1 MNRTAIK
8 ETINKIGEAVT
19 VMGWV
24 HTRRDHGKL
33 VFIDVRDR
41 SGLLQVVF
49 IPSNK
54 EAHAIAQ
61 QLRSEFVVKITGQI
75 NARPDNMVNDKIPTG
90 TVEMLATG
98 LEIINEAKTPPF
110 AIDQDTLEINEELRL
125 KYRYLDLRSLRMANN
140 LLMRSKVNKFF
151 RDYLYNQDF
160 LEIETPILTKGTP
173 EGARE
178 FLVPSRIWP
187 GKFYVLPQSPQQFK
201 QLLMVAGAEKYFQ
214 VARCFRDEDTRGDRQ
229 AEFTQLD
236 IEMSFI
242 DQEDL
247 WPIIEAMTIELVEQ
261 FYPNK
266 KLTAKPFPRLTHA
279 ECLEK
284 YGTDKPDLRVNKEDP
299 DELAFMWLVDAPMF
313 KYSENEKKL
322 VAAHHPFTMP
332 NREDMAEFPDEPR
345 KWRSYGYDLVLNG
358 FEIAGG
364 SIRIHLRDVQ
374 QQIFELLGVGE
385 EEIKL
390 RFGHMLEA
398 FEFGAPPHGGIAY
411 GIDRV
416 MAILQNEPNIREVI
430 VFPKTG
436 DSRDVMMD
444 APNYTSL
451 KALREANIRI
461 AEKVESDAKAKG
473 VNLYG
478 EQTQT
483 AD

>member
-1 MNRTAIK
+1 MDRTAIK
-8 ETINKIGEAVT
+8 ETVNKIGEEAT

-33 VFIDVRDR
+33 VFIDIRDR

-54 EAHAIAQ
+54 EAHEVAQ
-61 QLRSEFVVKITGQI
+61 KLRSEFVVKITGQI
-75 NARPDNMVNDKIPTG
+75 NARPANMINDKIPTG
-90 TVEMLATG
+90 TIEMLATG

-110 AIDQDTLEINEELRL
+110 AIDQDTLEVNEELRL

-140 LLMRSKVNKFF
+140 LVMRSRVNKFF
-151 RDYLYNQDF
+151 RDYLYDQDF

-178 FLVPSRIWP
+178 FLVPSRIWL

-201 QLLMVAGAEKYFQ
+201 QLLMVAGTEKYFQ
-214 VARCFRDEDTRGDRQ
+214 IARCFRDEDTRGDRQ

-247 WPIIEAMTIELVEQ
+247 WPIIEAMTIELIEKL
-261 FYPNK
+261 YPEK
-266 KLTAKPFPRLTHA
+266 HITAKPFPRLTHA
-279 ECLEK
+279 ECLKK
-284 YGTDKPDLRVNKEDP
+284 YKTDKPDLRVNKEDP
-299 DELAFMWLVDAPMF
+299 DELAFMWLIDAPMF
-313 KYSENEKKL
+313 KFSENEKKL

-332 NREDMAEFPDEPR
+332 NREDMEKYPDEPK

-358 FEIAGG
+358 YEIAGG

-374 QQIFELLGVGE
+374 QKIFELLGVGE

-416 MAILQNEPNIREVI
+416 LAILQNEPNIREVI

-461 AEKVESDAKAKG
+461 AEKVEKDAKAKG
-473 VNLYG
+473 INLYG
-478 EQTQT
+478 DETQM